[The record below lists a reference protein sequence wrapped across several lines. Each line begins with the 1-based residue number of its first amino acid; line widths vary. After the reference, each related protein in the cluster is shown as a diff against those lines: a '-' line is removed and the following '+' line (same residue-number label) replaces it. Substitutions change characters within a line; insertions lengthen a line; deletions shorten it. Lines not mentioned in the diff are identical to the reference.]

1 MPLHNLTRFPRLEF
15 IGAPT
20 PLEYLPRFSDYLGRE
35 IFIKRD
41 DVTPMA
47 MGGNKLRK
55 LEFLAADALREGAE
69 TLITAGAIQS
79 NHVRQTAAV
88 AAKLGLHC
96 VALLENPIGTT
107 AENYLTNGNR
117 LLLDLFNTQIEM
129 CDALTDPNAQLE
141 ELATRV
147 EAQGFRPYVI
157 PVGGSNALGALG
169 YVESALEIAQQCEG
183 AVNISS
189 VVVASGSAGTH
200 AGLAV
205 GLEQL
210 MPESEDALTDPN
222 AQLEELAT
230 RVEAQG
236 FRPYV
241 IPVGGS
247 NALGALGY
255 VESALEIAQQC
266 EGAVNISSVVVASG
280 SAGTH
285 AGLAVGLEQLMPE
298 SELIGVTVSRSVA
311 DQLPKV
317 VNLQQAIAK
326 ELELTASAEIL
337 LWDDYFAPGYGVP
350 NDEGMEAVKLLARL
364 EGILLDPVYTGK
376 AMAGL
381 IDGISQKRFKD
392 EGPILFIH
400 TGGAPA
406 LFAYHPHV

>member
-1 MPLHNLTRFPRLEF
+1 MSLQNLTRFPRLEF

-20 PLEYLPRFSDYLGRE
+20 PLEFLPRFSDYLGRD

-55 LEFLAADALREGAE
+55 LEFLAADALREGAD

-96 VALLENPIGTT
+96 VALLENPIGTQ

-117 LLLDLFNTQIEM
+117 LLLDLFNVQVEM
-129 CDALTDPNAQLE
+129 VDALTDPAAQLD
-141 ELATRV
+141 ELATRL

-183 AVNISS
+183 AVSLSS

-200 AGLAV
+200 DGLAV

-210 MPESEDALTDPN
+210 MPE
-222 AQLEELAT
+222 
-230 RVEAQG
+230 V
-236 FRPYV
+236 
-241 IPVGGS
+241 
-247 NALGALGY
+247 
-255 VESALEIAQQC
+255 
-266 EGAVNISSVVVASG
+266 
-280 SAGTH
+280 
-285 AGLAVGLEQLMPE
+285 
-298 SELIGVTVSRSVA
+298 ELIGVTVSRSVA
-311 DQLPKV
+311 DQKPKV
-317 VNLQQAIAK
+317 VTLQQAVAEQLALQAK
-326 ELELTASAEIL
+326 AEIL
-337 LWDDYFAPGYGVP
+337 LWDDYFAPGYGTP
-350 NDEGMEAVKLLARL
+350 NDKGMEAVKLLARL

-381 IDGISQKRFKD
+381 IDGIARKRFKD
-392 EGPILFIH
+392 EGPILFVH

>member
-1 MPLHNLTRFPRLEF
+1 MSLQNLTRFPRLEF

-20 PLEYLPRFSDYLGRE
+20 PLEYLPRFSDYLGRD

-55 LEFLAADALREGAE
+55 LEFLAADALREGAD

-96 VALLENPIGTT
+96 VALLENPIGTH

-117 LLLDLFNTQIEM
+117 LLLDLFNVQVEM
-129 CDALTDPNAQLE
+129 VEALTDPTAQLD
-141 ELATRV
+141 ELATRL
-147 EAQGFRPYVI
+147 EAQSFRPYVI

-183 AVNISS
+183 AVSLSS

-210 MPESEDALTDPN
+210 LPD
-222 AQLEELAT
+222 
-230 RVEAQG
+230 V
-236 FRPYV
+236 
-241 IPVGGS
+241 
-247 NALGALGY
+247 
-255 VESALEIAQQC
+255 
-266 EGAVNISSVVVASG
+266 
-280 SAGTH
+280 
-285 AGLAVGLEQLMPE
+285 
-298 SELIGVTVSRSVA
+298 ELIGVTVSRCVA
-311 DQLPKV
+311 DQRPKV
-317 VNLQQAIAK
+317 VTLQQAVAEQLALK
-326 ELELTASAEIL
+326 ATADIQ
-337 LWDDYFAPGYGVP
+337 LWDDYFAPGYGTP
-350 NDEGMEAVKLLARL
+350 NEEGMDAVKLLARL

-381 IDGISQKRFKD
+381 IDGIEQKRFKD
-392 EGPILFIH
+392 EGPILFVH

-406 LFAYHPHV
+406 LFAYHPHI

>member
-1 MPLHNLTRFPRLEF
+1 MSLQNLTRFPRLEF

-41 DVTPMA
+41 DVTPLA
-47 MGGNKLRK
+47 MGGNKVRK
-55 LEFLAADALREGAE
+55 LEFLAADALREGAD
-69 TLITAGAIQS
+69 TLVTAGAIQS

-96 VALLENPIGTT
+96 VALLENPIGTQ
-107 AENYLTNGNR
+107 AENYLSNGNR
-117 LLLDLFNTQIEM
+117 LLLDLFNVQVEM
-129 CDALTDPNAQLE
+129 CAALDDPDVQLQ
-141 ELATRV
+141 ELATRI

-183 AVNISS
+183 AVNLSS

-205 GLEQL
+205 GLEHL
-210 MPESEDALTDPN
+210 LPKT
-222 AQLEELAT
+222 
-230 RVEAQG
+230 
-236 FRPYV
+236 
-241 IPVGGS
+241 
-247 NALGALGY
+247 
-255 VESALEIAQQC
+255 
-266 EGAVNISSVVVASG
+266 
-280 SAGTH
+280 
-285 AGLAVGLEQLMPE
+285 
-298 SELIGVTVSRSVA
+298 ELIGVTVSRSVA
-311 DQLPKV
+311 DQKPKV
-317 VNLQQAIAK
+317 VALQQAVAR
-326 ELELTASAEIL
+326 ELELSAAAEIT
-337 LWDDYFAPGYGVP
+337 LWDEYFAPGYGTP
-350 NDEGMEAVKLLARL
+350 NEEGMEAVKLLARL

-392 EGPILFIH
+392 QGPILFIH

-406 LFAYHPHV
+406 LFAYHPHA

>member
-1 MPLHNLTRFPRLEF
+1 MSLHNLTRFPRLEF

-35 IFIKRD
+35 IYIKRD
-41 DVTPMA
+41 DTTPMA

-55 LEFLAADALREGAE
+55 LEFLAADALREGAD
-69 TLITAGAIQS
+69 TLVTAGAIQS

-88 AAKLGLHC
+88 AAKLGLKC
-96 VALLENPIGTT
+96 VALLENPIGTQ

-117 LLLDLFNTQIEM
+117 LMLDLFDVEIEM
-129 CDALTDPNAQLE
+129 CDALHSPDSQLE
-141 ELATRV
+141 EIAVRL

-183 AVNISS
+183 AVNVSS

-205 GLEQL
+205 GLEQV
-210 MPESEDALTDPN
+210 MPDVD
-222 AQLEELAT
+222 
-230 RVEAQG
+230 
-236 FRPYV
+236 
-241 IPVGGS
+241 
-247 NALGALGY
+247 
-255 VESALEIAQQC
+255 
-266 EGAVNISSVVVASG
+266 
-280 SAGTH
+280 
-285 AGLAVGLEQLMPE
+285 
-298 SELIGVTVSRSVA
+298 LIGVTVSRTIA
-311 DQLPKV
+311 QQLPKV
-317 VNLQQAIAK
+317 EALQQAVAQS
-326 ELELTASAEIL
+326 LSVSANNPIV
-337 LWDDYFAPGYGVP
+337 LWDDYFGPGYGTP
-350 NDEGMEAVKLLARL
+350 NEEGLEAIKILARL

-381 IDGISQKRFKD
+381 IDGVAQKRFKND
-392 EGPILFIH
+392 GPIIFIH

>member
-1 MPLHNLTRFPRLEF
+1 MSLQNLTLFPRLEL

-20 PLEYLPRFSDYLGRE
+20 PLEYLPRLSDYLGRE

-41 DVTPMA
+41 DVTPLA

-55 LEFLAADALREGAE
+55 LEFLAADALREGAD

-96 VALLENPIGTT
+96 VALLENPMGTR

-117 LLLDLFNTQIEM
+117 LLLDLFNTQVEM

-141 ELATRV
+141 ALATRI
-147 EAQGFRPYVI
+147 EAQGYRPYVI

-183 AVNISS
+183 AVELSS

-210 MPESEDALTDPN
+210 MPN
-222 AQLEELAT
+222 A
-230 RVEAQG
+230 
-236 FRPYV
+236 
-241 IPVGGS
+241 
-247 NALGALGY
+247 
-255 VESALEIAQQC
+255 
-266 EGAVNISSVVVASG
+266 
-280 SAGTH
+280 
-285 AGLAVGLEQLMPE
+285 
-298 SELIGVTVSRSVA
+298 ELIGVTVSRSVA

-317 VNLQQAIAK
+317 AALQQAVANSL
-326 ELELTASAEIL
+326 ELEAKAGIQ
-337 LWDDYFAPGYGVP
+337 LWDEYFAPGYGIT
-350 NDEGMEAVKLLARL
+350 NDEGMAAVKLLAQL

-392 EGPILFIH
+392 EGPILFVH

-406 LFAYHPHV
+406 LFAYHPHI

>member
-1 MPLHNLTRFPRLEF
+1 MSLQNLTLFPRLEL

-20 PLEYLPRFSDYLGRE
+20 PLEYLPRLSDYLGRE

-41 DVTPMA
+41 DVTPLA

-55 LEFLAADALREGAE
+55 LEFLAADALREGAD

-96 VALLENPIGTT
+96 VALLENPMGTR

-117 LLLDLFNTQIEM
+117 LLLDLFNTQVEM

-141 ELATRV
+141 ALATRI
-147 EAQGFRPYVI
+147 EAQGYRPYVI

-183 AVNISS
+183 AVELSS

-210 MPESEDALTDPN
+210 MPN
-222 AQLEELAT
+222 A
-230 RVEAQG
+230 
-236 FRPYV
+236 
-241 IPVGGS
+241 
-247 NALGALGY
+247 
-255 VESALEIAQQC
+255 
-266 EGAVNISSVVVASG
+266 
-280 SAGTH
+280 
-285 AGLAVGLEQLMPE
+285 
-298 SELIGVTVSRSVA
+298 ELIGVTVSRSVA

-317 VNLQQAIAK
+317 AALQQAVANSL
-326 ELELTASAEIL
+326 ELEAKAGIH
-337 LWDDYFAPGYGVP
+337 LWDEYFAPGYGIP
-350 NDEGMEAVKLLARL
+350 NDEGMAAVKLLAQL

-392 EGPILFIH
+392 EGPILFVH

-406 LFAYHPHV
+406 LFAYHPHI

>member
-1 MPLHNLTRFPRLEF
+1 MSLQNLTRFPRLEF

-20 PLEYLPRFSDYLGRE
+20 PLEYLPRFSDYIGRD

-41 DVTPMA
+41 DVTPLA

-55 LEFLAADALREGAE
+55 LEFLAADALREGAD
-69 TLITAGAIQS
+69 TLVTAGAIQS

-96 VALLENPIGTT
+96 VALLENPMGTT
-107 AENYLTNGNR
+107 AENYLSNGNR
-117 LLLDLFNTQIEM
+117 LLLNLFNTQVEM
-129 CDALTDPNAQLE
+129 CDALSDPNAQLA
-141 ELATRV
+141 ELATRL

-183 AVNISS
+183 AVSISS

-205 GLEQL
+205 GLEQV
-210 MPESEDALTDPN
+210 MPEA
-222 AQLEELAT
+222 
-230 RVEAQG
+230 
-236 FRPYV
+236 
-241 IPVGGS
+241 
-247 NALGALGY
+247 
-255 VESALEIAQQC
+255 
-266 EGAVNISSVVVASG
+266 
-280 SAGTH
+280 
-285 AGLAVGLEQLMPE
+285 
-298 SELIGVTVSRSVA
+298 ELIGVTVSRKVA

-317 VNLQQAIAK
+317 VTLQQEIARS
-326 ELELTASAEIL
+326 LELTATAGIT
-337 LWDDYFAPGYGVP
+337 LWDDYFAPAYGIP
-350 NDEGMEAVKLLARL
+350 NDDGMEAVKLLARL

-392 EGPILFIH
+392 EGPILFVH

-406 LFAYHPHV
+406 LFAYHPHI

>member
-1 MPLHNLTRFPRLEF
+1 MSLHNLTRFPRLEF

-35 IFIKRD
+35 IYIKRD
-41 DVTPMA
+41 DTTPMA

-55 LEFLAADALREGAE
+55 LEFLAADALREGADV
-69 TLITAGAIQS
+69 LVTAGAIQS

-88 AAKLGLHC
+88 AAKLGLKC
-96 VALLENPIGTT
+96 VALLENPIGTQ

-117 LLLDLFNTQIEM
+117 LMLDLFDAEIEM
-129 CDALTDPNAQLE
+129 CDALHSPNSQLE
-141 ELATRV
+141 EIAERL

-183 AVNISS
+183 AVNVSS

-205 GLEQL
+205 GLEQV
-210 MPESEDALTDPN
+210 MPDVD
-222 AQLEELAT
+222 
-230 RVEAQG
+230 
-236 FRPYV
+236 
-241 IPVGGS
+241 
-247 NALGALGY
+247 
-255 VESALEIAQQC
+255 
-266 EGAVNISSVVVASG
+266 
-280 SAGTH
+280 
-285 AGLAVGLEQLMPE
+285 
-298 SELIGVTVSRSVA
+298 LIGVTVSRTVA
-311 DQLPKV
+311 QQLPKV
-317 VNLQQAIAK
+317 EALQQAVAQS
-326 ELELTASAEIL
+326 LSVSANNPIV
-337 LWDDYFAPGYGVP
+337 LWDDYFAPGYGTP
-350 NDEGMEAVKLLARL
+350 NEEGLEAIKILARL

-381 IDGISQKRFKD
+381 IDGVARERFKD
-392 EGPILFIH
+392 NGPIIFIH